1 MNKLFTLALLAG
13 IAGSASLVA
22 AEGAGAHK
30 IPEVS
35 DAKEK
40 NNEDSKSNEMENKE
54 LKSNNN
60 SEIEKAEIVGRP
72 RHTGTS

>member
-1 MNKLFTLALLAG
+1 MNKLFTLALLSIIG
-13 IAGSASLVA
+13 ASTLVA

-54 LKSNNN
+54 LKENDKST
-60 SEIEKAEIVGRP
+60 ERKK
-72 RHTGTS
+72 